1 MEIAMIEDGTIKQI
15 FLYVDDKDPKGLY
28 ANDVNILDFGRKIDA
43 YSRHQERLKLIE
55 LVRPISEEAAQK
67 IASLAS

>member
-1 MEIAMIEDGTIKQI
+1 MIDDQTIRQI
-15 FLYVDDKDPKGLY
+15 FLYVDDKDPRGQY

-43 YSRHQERLKLIE
+43 YSRHQERLRCAE
-55 LVRPISEEAAQK
+55 AVRSISEPAAQK